1 MEASPEGLEMVL
13 VRAPFQQSKTT
24 LALLRAVHAAEE
36 GPQASQRGGLR
47 WEVQAAEE
55 GSETVV
61 GG

>member
-1 MEASPEGLEMVL
+1 MVL
-13 VRAPFQQSKTT
+13 VWAPFQQSKTT